1 MAAPLQG
8 RRVLDLGAFAAQRPH
23 ALAIAMAAK
32 LCAAYGAEVLRPL
45 PDSGDPLATLHPRLP
60 QGVSALERFLNAGK
74 QLGPAEGAFDAAIG
88 DTVGLEQHG
97 GTIPVQARISVFGP
111 GEDPP
116 VSELRLLALSGLL
129 GIVGEREGPPA
140 RMAGHQ
146 AAYAA
151 GLSACTGLLAAL
163 RAGGEEMIDV
173 SLFDVTAWLNWKV
186 AAGLLVLGKAP
197 VRGGPSNEWYTLPAS
212 DGHIALVYQDK
223 DWPQLRELIGDPRLH
238 EPRFATAAS
247 RQACATELRQILSP
261 WFAARTRAQ
270 ITAAAQARRLPIG
283 PVKWPAELL
292 RDPQHGARRFLD
304 AEGMPRL
311 PLGWDGQPMVSRHA
325 A

>member
-32 LCAAYGAEVLRPL
+32 LCAAYGAEVVRPL
-45 PDSGDPLATLHPRLP
+45 PAAGDPLAMLQPRLP
-60 QGVSALERFLNAGK
+60 QGGSTLERFLNAGK
-74 QLGPAEGAFDAAIG
+74 RIGAAEGAFDAALG
-88 DTVGLEQHG
+88 DAEGLARHG
-97 GTIPVQARISVFGP
+97 GVIPVQARISVFGP

-163 RAGGEEMIDV
+163 RAGGKEMIDV

-186 AAGLLVLGKAP
+186 AAGLLVLGRAP
-197 VRGGPSNEWYTLPAS
+197 VRGGPSNGWYTLPAS
-212 DGHIALVYQDK
+212 DGHVALVYQDK
-223 DWPQLRELIGDPRLH
+223 DWPQLRALVGDPRLH
-238 EPRFATAAS
+238 EARFGTALG
-247 RQACATELRQILSP
+247 RQAHGAELRQILAP
-261 WFAARTRAQ
+261 WFSARTRAE
-270 ITAAAQARRLPIG
+270 ITAAAQARRLPVG

-292 RDPQHGARRFLD
+292 RDPQHGARGFLD
-304 AEGMPRL
+304 AQGMPRL
-311 PLGWDGQPMVSRHA
+311 PLHWDGQHMVTGHA